1 MRVKNSLVGVGA
13 GVGHQPVAALGN
25 ALGNSDIARRGND
38 LDQHLRCGLDQSGGV
53 GLVLLRDDQNMHGS
67 LRFPVPEGHRG
78 IGFVNDVGRDLAGD
92 DLAEEA
98 VGFGH
103 ECTVRVT
110 RSKVAWTGRV
120 SDR

>member
-25 ALGNSDIARRGND
+25 ALGDCDIARRGND
-38 LDQHLRCGLDQSGGV
+38 LDQHIRCGLDQPSGV
-53 GLVLLRDDQNMHGS
+53 GLVLLRDDQYVHGS
-67 LRFPVPEGHRG
+67 LRFQVPEGHRG
-78 IGFVNDVGRDLAGD
+78 VGFMDDVGRDLTGD

-103 ECTVRVT
+103 GGTVRVPG
-110 RSKVAWTGRV
+110 SKVAGQV